1 MQAINS
7 PRPTHSD
14 MVLVPTQGRETVQQ
28 DVADVRAAQRAQRMG
43 PSQGPQWV
51 YDGDDTEEE

>member
-28 DVADVRAAQRAQRMG
+28 DLATARTAAEAIRAERVAAMG
-43 PSQGPQWV
+43 PDPDCPV
-51 YDGDDTEEE
+51 PIP